1 MTAYDAVPATE
12 AHVAY
17 MAGGCFWG
25 LERAMQNVDGVT
37 DTTVGYAQSNT
48 PSPTYR
54 QVCSGATGAVETV
67 RVAYDPER
75 VSLRTLTLLF
85 LDIIDPFSVDRQG
98 NDVGAQYRSGLY
110 PAGERAAEQR
120 VV

>member
-48 PSPTYR
+48 PSPT
-54 QVCSGATGAVETV
+54 
-67 RVAYDPER
+67 
-75 VSLRTLTLLF
+75 
-85 LDIIDPFSVDRQG
+85 
-98 NDVGAQYRSGLY
+98 
-110 PAGERAAEQR
+110 
-120 VV
+120 